1 MSFALVLSFATFVL
15 HCIFHTTGTRFC
27 VGCVY
32 LGEEFLF
39 LFLFFE
45 IEARFGG
52 GLDNEVRFEIWY
64 GFLGLENWLGRW
76 LGLSCLVFFGRFLGG
91 DVEFW

>member
-1 MSFALVLSFATFVL
+1 M
-15 HCIFHTTGTRFC
+15 
-27 VGCVY
+27 
-32 LGEEFLF
+32 
-39 LFLFFE
+39 FFE

-76 LGLSCLVFFGRFLGG
+76 LGLSCLVFFGRLLGG

>member
-1 MSFALVLSFATFVL
+1 MQ
-15 HCIFHTTGTRFC
+15 
-27 VGCVY
+27 
-32 LGEEFLF
+32 EEL
-39 LFLFFE
+39 LLLLLFE

-76 LGLSCLVFFGRFLGG
+76 LGVSCLVFFGGCLEVMLSFG
-91 DVEFW
+91 DCCC